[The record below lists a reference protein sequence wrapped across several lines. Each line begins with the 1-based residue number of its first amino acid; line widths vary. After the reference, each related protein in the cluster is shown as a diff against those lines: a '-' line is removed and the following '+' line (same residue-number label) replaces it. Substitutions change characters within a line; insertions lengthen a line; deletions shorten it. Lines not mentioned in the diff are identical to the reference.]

1 MKQIICM
8 IKFQRLFFML
18 KTAFISW
25 YSLQVLIII
34 PFKSSSTYGFAMA
47 NLSDGIYFSKL
58 VLKKTLL

>member
-1 MKQIICM
+1 
-8 IKFQRLFFML
+8 ML